1 VREEEDAQAFSAEGA
16 SVDSSPL
23 TPLVG
28 GWIGIRAFAAAIA
41 GRRAPCSRRM
51 IPVPP
56 GHVNATGFPEI
67 EVPSVE

>member
-1 VREEEDAQAFSAEGA
+1 
-16 SVDSSPL
+16 
-23 TPLVG
+23 VG

-51 IPVPP
+51 IPAPP